1 MKTSEGKT
9 TEPTAIEIRAA
20 TSADAEVLGG
30 YGAALM
36 AFHHDLDRKRFIG
49 TTARTPSMYAE
60 YLKRQAAQEGSLVLV
75 AEREGVVA
83 GYVFAQIEGP
93 DYMAL
98 RGPAGVIQDIFV
110 EPSHRGNGAG
120 RALLEA
126 ALRWIAEGGLPR
138 VVLSTAYA
146 NHGAQRLFK
155 SAGLRFTMVEM
166 TRDLDTA

>member
-1 MKTSEGKT
+1 MDDMIERN
-9 TEPTAIEIRAA
+9 AIEIRAA
-20 TSADAEVLGG
+20 TSSDAETLGHF
-30 YGAALM
+30 GAALM
-36 AFHHDLDRKRFIG
+36 AMHHHLDHKRFIEA
-49 TTARTPSMYAE
+49 TARTPTMYAE
-60 YLKRQAAQEGSLVLV
+60 YLKRQSGQKGSLVLV
-75 AEREGVVA
+75 AARKGAVV

-120 RALLEA
+120 RALFDA
-126 ALRWIAEGGLPR
+126 AVLWIGQNGSPR

-146 NHGAQRLFK
+146 NDAAQRLFK

-166 TRDLDTA
+166 TRDFDDD

>member
-1 MKTSEGKT
+1 MGEMIGRDAV
-9 TEPTAIEIRAA
+9 EVRAA
-20 TSADAEVLGG
+20 TSTDSEGLGR

-36 AFHHDLDRKRFIG
+36 TLHHDLDRKRFIEA
-49 TTARTPSMYAE
+49 TARTPSMYAE
-60 YLKRQAAQEGSLVLV
+60 YLKRQSGQEGSLVLV
-75 AEREGVVA
+75 AERKKAVV

-120 RALLEA
+120 RALLDA
-126 ALRWIAEGGLPR
+126 ALRWIAESGSPR

-146 NHGAQRLFK
+146 NDVAQRLFK
-155 SAGLRFTMVEM
+155 SAGLRYTMVEM
-166 TRDLDTA
+166 TRDFADE